1 MNKKNV
7 IRCLAV
13 CLVFLMILPFAAC
26 SPKGPGGSKE
36 TARPISDTSVTYK
49 AELPDTKYN
58 GATFTVGGVEPD
70 LYPSITLAFDYEEPQ
85 EEAISDSI
93 YKRNRKIESTLDITF
108 VNEYVGDHMM
118 VLTVFTDNVMADD
131 DIYQLIMLI
140 NRHAFSQAVAG
151 YALRPDQIDYID
163 MTKPWYITKANDAM
177 NICGLPILA
186 YSDEC
191 LNAYLQ
197 SICVFFNMNLVHDNN
212 EIESPYS
219 LVDKNEWT
227 IDKFYESAE
236 KAISDVNGDGLYVTD
251 DGDVFGI
258 VAEVDSFFPSMWIGA
273 DTTVITK
280 DKTNVPMFSAH
291 SNKKLIGILED
302 LEAELKSD
310 GFFCDSNK
318 EFHDVFGG
326 GDAVRNTGTAYFAE
340 GGSLFRVGCVGYIQL
355 LRDMESNFGV
365 VPLPKY
371 DEKQKEFLSRMCDGW
386 LHVAPATVRDTKL
399 LGSVLESLGAES
411 KNYVIP
417 AFFDIALENKYI
429 RDEDRESTEKM
440 LSMIFDNATIDL
452 SDNVWHEIAGN
463 IIIGQVATGQG
474 GYASALAS
482 QYTAVSTEI
491 NETVEQ
497 IKALKQG

>member
-1 MNKKNV
+1 MKSKKGFQY
-7 IRCLAV
+7 LAAL
-13 CLVFLMILPFAAC
+13 LVFLLMLSAVAC
-26 SPKGPGGSKE
+26 SPKGPSGSKE

-70 LYPSITLAFDYEEPQ
+70 LYPSITLAFDYEDPQ
-85 EEAISDSI
+85 EETISDSI
-93 YKRNRKIESTLDITF
+93 YRRNRRIEADLDIVF
-108 VNEYVGDHMM
+108 ANEYVGDHMM

-140 NRHAFSQAVAG
+140 NRHAFAQAVAG

-163 MTKPWYITKANDAM
+163 MTKPWYITKANEAM

-186 YSDEC
+186 YTDEC

-197 SICVFFNMNLVHDNN
+197 SICVFFNMNLVDDMNG
-212 EIESPYS
+212 IESPYT
-219 LVDKNEWT
+219 LVNNNEWT
-227 IDKFYESAE
+227 IDKFYESAQ
-236 KAISDVNGDGLYVTD
+236 KAVTDVNGDGLYVTD
-251 DGDVFGI
+251 DGDVFGV

-273 DTTVITK
+273 NTTVITK
-280 DKTNVPMFSAH
+280 DSENVPRFSAH
-291 SNKKLIGILED
+291 SNKKLIGILEN
-302 LEAELKSD
+302 LESQLAVD
-310 GFFCDSNK
+310 GFFCDSNR
-318 EFHDVFGG
+318 EFTNVVGG
-326 GDAVRNTGTAYFAE
+326 GDAVRNTGTAYFTE

-355 LRDMESNFGV
+355 LRDMEANFGV

-371 DEKQKEFLSRMCDGW
+371 DENQKEYLSRMCDGW

-399 LGSVLESLGAES
+399 LGAVLESLGAES

-417 AFFDIALENKYI
+417 AFFDIALENKFI

-463 IIIGQVATGQG
+463 IIIGQVSVGQG

-491 NETVEQ
+491 NDTVEK
-497 IKALKQG
+497 INALKKG